1 MHRLLILTLLLGS
14 LRVLALRAEEPVYEF
29 RGVWVATVTNID
41 WPSQRELP
49 VEELKKEALEI
60 IGLHDSLGM
69 NALILQVRP
78 SGVIPP
84 RAFIRTRSNTEKN
97 LDLLVARKSE

>member
-1 MHRLLILTLLLGS
+1 MTQNKILSCGQNKWPMHRLLILTLLLGS
-14 LRVLALRAEEPVYEF
+14 MGLVALRAEEPVYEF

-60 IGLHDSLGM
+60 IGLRSEEHTSE
-69 NALILQVRP
+69 LQSRP
-78 SGVIPP
+78 HLVC
-84 RAFIRTRSNTEKN
+84 RLLLEK
-97 LDLLVARKSE
+97 